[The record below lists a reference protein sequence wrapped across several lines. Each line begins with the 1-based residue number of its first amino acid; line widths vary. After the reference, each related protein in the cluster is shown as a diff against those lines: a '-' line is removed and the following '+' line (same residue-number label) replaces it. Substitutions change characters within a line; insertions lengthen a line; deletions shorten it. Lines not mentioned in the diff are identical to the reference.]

1 MSIPVRYFPQL
12 LSARAG
18 TQDQRDF
25 VRQIFRD
32 LDFRGGDSRKSYNY
46 LEEAVAKVLDPST
59 PTEGL
64 PPRAHFRLMVS
75 SKDGYKYSVF
85 HNAMYDQGP
94 DVGVL
99 ELYLH
104 LNYARTAERATI
116 RLTPLSKMTGT
127 CVFNYLLEVLAIRQI
142 DPLVLDEESRL
153 LAGTHYANVMFDLSK
168 PPQPQK
174 YLHIDASGY
183 TEHDTVVIRELG
195 EFDNIGAAIGHLK
208 AALPTDFDHN
218 YHIAQG
224 ATLESKPF
232 DRYPTAEAI
241 SVHQKLMVG
250 MYERWPGI

>member
-18 TQDQRDF
+18 DQDQRDF

-32 LDFRGGDSRKSYNY
+32 LDFRGGPPNPYNY
-46 LEEAVAKVLDPST
+46 LKEAVANALDPST

-64 PPRAHFRLMVS
+64 PPRAHFCLMVDP
-75 SKDGYKYSVF
+75 KVGYKYSVF

-174 YLHIDASGY
+174 YLHIDVSGY
-183 TEHDTVVIRELG
+183 TDHDTVVVRELG
-195 EFDNIGAAIGHLK
+195 EFENIGAAIGQLK
-208 AALPTDFDHN
+208 TVLPADADHN

-224 ATLESKPF
+224 ATLDGKTF